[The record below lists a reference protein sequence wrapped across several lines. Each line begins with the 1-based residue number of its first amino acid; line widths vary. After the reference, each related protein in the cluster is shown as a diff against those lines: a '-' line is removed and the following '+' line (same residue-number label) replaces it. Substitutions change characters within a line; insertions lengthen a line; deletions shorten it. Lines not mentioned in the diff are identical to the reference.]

1 MLIIIGLRI
10 NYAYFTEE
18 EVVYIGE
25 EEASFLGEEP
35 FVHQGA
41 FP

>member
-1 MLIIIGLRI
+1 MLIIIGLRL

-25 EEASFLGEEP
+25 EEVSFQEEEP

>member
-25 EEASFLGEEP
+25 EEVSFLGDEP
-35 FVHQGA
+35 FVLRGA

>member
-1 MLIIIGLRI
+1 MLIIIGLII

-25 EEASFLGEEP
+25 EEVSYQEEEP
-35 FVHQGA
+35 FVLQGA

>member
-1 MLIIIGLRI
+1 MLIISVLRI

-18 EVVYIGE
+18 EVVYSGE
-25 EEASFLGEEP
+25 EVVSYLGEEP
-35 FVHQGA
+35 FVHRVA

>member
-1 MLIIIGLRI
+1 LLIIIGLRI

-25 EEASFLGEEP
+25 EEVSFQEEEP
-35 FVHQGA
+35 FVLQGA

>member
-1 MLIIIGLRI
+1 LIIIGLRI

-18 EVVYIGE
+18 EVVYSGE
-25 EEASFLGEEP
+25 VEVSYLGEVP
-35 FVHQGA
+35 FVHQEA

>member
-1 MLIIIGLRI
+1 MIIIGLRI

-25 EEASFLGEEP
+25 EEVSFQEEEP
-35 FVHQGA
+35 FFHQGA

>member
-1 MLIIIGLRI
+1 LLIIIGLRI

-25 EEASFLGEEP
+25 EEVSYQEEEP
-35 FVHQGA
+35 FVLQGA